1 MIFQHG
7 NTAMPLETSGALL
20 RDADPALHHM
30 LGFFAWVL
38 DTYVGPRLVAEAS
51 LSSAEHITRGVAYAV
66 PLDPEP
72 YLRSEQVRFP
82 LLAVYRKALKLTQH
96 TQAYRAD
103 ECNVE
108 LLYVLPPMTAGERVR
123 LYPILN
129 AARVALDD
137 RAERGA
143 DDAYKPDGGT
153 LGSSV
158 WAQAGIMSFEFLSCA
173 FGDVPWSDDLY
184 MPAIIMQAT
193 VRERTMPRADAWE
206 QWVDALNTFDL
217 QPVADT
223 QVDEFVVTSADMVDP
238 TLTSVSPATGSSAGG
253 TAVTLTGTGFV
264 EGAAVYFGGILAGL
278 TVTSP
283 TSIATTSPAVSGAGV
298 VDVRVVLPDG
308 REASLSGGFSYT

>member
-1 MIFQHG
+1 MKFQHG
-7 NTAMPLETSGALL
+7 NTAHPLSTSGALL

-38 DTYVGPRLVAEAS
+38 DTYIGPRLVAEAT

-103 ECNVE
+103 ECNIE

-143 DDAYKPDGGT
+143 DDGYTPDGGT
-153 LGSSV
+153 AGSSV
-158 WAQAGIMSFEFLSCA
+158 WAQAGIMSFEFQSAA

-184 MPAIIMQAT
+184 MPAIIMQAN

-223 QVDEFVVTSADMVDP
+223 QVDEFVVTSTDMVDP
-238 TLTSVSPATGSSAGG
+238 TLASVSPATGALAGG
-253 TAVTLTGTGFV
+253 TAVTLTGTGFAT
-264 EGAAVYFGGILAGL
+264 GAVVYFGDIVAAS
-278 TVTSP
+278 TVSSA
-283 TSIATTSPAVSGAGV
+283 TSITATSPAVSGAGD

-308 REASLSGGFSYT
+308 REASLSDAFAYS